1 MKLTNQV
8 RALESENREKFWS
21 PDPGGR
27 GWTSLSQLLTY
38 MQRGDGRIKRLG
50 QAELLEWR
58 DLQKE
63 IRDLQFD
70 SVTWYRGNQL
80 ESIVH
85 QPVGVLQAKF
95 YLRASRVLQLH
106 NVKLT
111 EEMIGRE
118 LIRGLQRN
126 DVKLTRELLAK
137 DLGDSLQ
144 LLIVS
149 LALVN

>member
-1 MKLTNQV
+1 
-8 RALESENREKFWS
+8 
-21 PDPGGR
+21 
-27 GWTSLSQLLTY
+27 